1 MNLNLDVNSPDKV
14 ADVLRDAAQRY
25 YDTSSELES
34 SWQDK
39 SAGAPWIKIAR
50 ILDRA
55 AASIDKTLGPLWKKN
70 PRASGTVRVSRAELD
85 SFAQRWPN
93 SGLRN
98 HRPLTFTFDHRG
110 DLVDIEGETGSENE
124 GAMVALSED
133 AQNGVIGKFLK

>member
-1 MNLNLDVNSPDKV
+1 MSLNLNVNSPDKV
-14 ADVLRDAAQRY
+14 ADVLRDAAQQY
-25 YDTSSELES
+25 YETASELES

-39 SAGAPWIKIAR
+39 NAGAPWVKIAR

-55 AASIDKTLGPLWKKN
+55 AHSIEKTLGPLWKKN
-70 PRASGTVRVSRAELD
+70 PRASGTVRISSAELN
-85 SFAQRWPN
+85 SFARRWPN

-110 DLVDIEGETGSENE
+110 DLVDIEGETGSEDE
-124 GAMVALSED
+124 GAVLALSED